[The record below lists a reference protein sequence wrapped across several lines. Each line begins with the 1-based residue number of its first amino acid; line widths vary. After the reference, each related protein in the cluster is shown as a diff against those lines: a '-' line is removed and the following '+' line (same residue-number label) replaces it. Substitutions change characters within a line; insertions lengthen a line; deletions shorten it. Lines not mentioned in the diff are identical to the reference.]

1 MPTPNIFFYATKE
14 LSQDA
19 VICWLV
25 SCASEATG
33 SLRECGLAFVRTLF
47 QAGGDETGG
56 VPVLGPDGEKTPY
69 HGPCGVEQVEPP
81 ETQYEGIDVYFQ
93 AQIDGKRVTFLIED
107 KTNTSVHSNQLERY
121 LDTVRTDEK
130 PENLIKPIYF
140 KTGYL
145 FGDERA
151 EVKAARYSVFEAED
165 MSCFLRGQQ
174 ATAENQILS
183 QYEHYLDGLIEERA
197 AARSKWCLDVDHVQW
212 EFMRKLR
219 EVLREASGHWQG
231 LLPDHLSDFQDE
243 DGWTWK
249 GVGRGKNRDG
259 SPWTQYWFAHHLFWR
274 LDSGQPLRLRM
285 YLSNADMSV
294 EKSADVDTV
303 REYRDRL
310 NEALQKEGLAPGNV
324 RMPIANEC
332 TLGSVETDRFQGMNV
347 CEFLDRVKD
356 VHIRFLESTSK

>member
-1 MPTPNIFFYATKE
+1 MA
-14 LSQDA
+14 
-19 VICWLV
+19 
-25 SCASEATG
+25 
-33 SLRECGLAFVRTLF
+33 
-47 QAGGDETGG
+47 
-56 VPVLGPDGEKTPY
+56 
-69 HGPCGVEQVEPP
+69 
-81 ETQYEGIDVYFQ
+81 
-93 AQIDGKRVTFLIED
+93 TFLIED
-107 KTNTSVHSNQLERY
+107 KTHTSAHGGQLGRY
-121 LDTVRTDEK
+121 LDTVRSDEE
-130 PENLIKPIYF
+130 PEDLIKPIYF

-145 FGDERA
+145 FSDERE
-151 EVKAARYSVFEAED
+151 EVERNSYSLFQAKD
-165 MSCFLRGQQ
+165 MRCFLKGQQ

-183 QYEHYLDGLIEERA
+183 QYVQYLDDQVKERA
-197 AARSKWCLDVDHVQW
+197 EARSNWCFDYDHVQW
-212 EFMRKLR
+212 EFMGKLR
-219 EVLREASGHWQG
+219 EVLKEAFGQWQG

-259 SPWTQYWFAHHLFWR
+259 SPWTQYWFANHLFWR

-332 TLGSVETDRFQGMNV
+332 TLGSVETDRFQGMDV
-347 CEFLDRVKD
+347 CEFLNRVKD
-356 VHIRFLESTSK
+356 VHIRFLEATSK